1 MIHPNVARL
10 RLSSQQILN
19 PSLADPAEV
28 VRTLGAIQAQDYA
41 GSLWSVGLRTPTAMA
56 TGIREAIA
64 NRQIVRTWLLRGT
77 LHFVAPEDVRWI
89 LALAA
94 PRIIAGS
101 AGRHRQLGLS
111 GNDFSRSRQVIADG
125 MSGGRQLTREEMFRL
140 LNERGISTDG
150 QRGYHLLVMAGLEAL
165 ICFGPN
171 RGRQQTFVLLDDWVP
186 ETGRDP
192 GQKEAPG
199 WLAERYFQGHG
210 PATLQ
215 DFAWWSGLT
224 VSAAK
229 AGVAAAGSRLSPVTS
244 GGNDYFMAAAADRHP
259 GEPAAYLLPG
269 FDEYILG
276 YRDRSAILDP
286 VVAGRTVIGGNG
298 MMLPTVVIDGI
309 VAGTWKRSIGK
320 QEIAIGVN
328 PLPPLRRGRNEQLLE
343 AAERYGKFMGMPVT
357 VAW

>member
-1 MIHPNVARL
+1 MINPNLARL
-10 RLSSQQILN
+10 RLSSQQIRD
-19 PSLADPAEV
+19 PSLVDPVDV

-41 GSLWSVGLRTPTAMA
+41 GALWSVGLRTPTAMA
-56 TGIREAIA
+56 TGIQEAIA
-64 NRQIVRTWLLRGT
+64 NRQIIRTWLLRGT

-89 LALAA
+89 LSLAA
-94 PRIIAGS
+94 PRIIAAS

-111 GNDFSRSRQVIADG
+111 YSDFSRSRQVIAEE
-125 MSGGRQLTREEMFRL
+125 MNGGRQLTREEMFRL
-140 LNERGISTDG
+140 LNERGVSTDG

-192 GQKEAPG
+192 GQKETPE
-199 WLAERYFQGHG
+199 WLAERYFRGHG

-224 VSAAK
+224 VSGAK
-229 AGVAAAGSRLSPVTS
+229 AGVVAAGSRISPVTS
-244 GGNDYFMAAAADRHP
+244 GGKNYFMAASAKRDP

-276 YRDRSAILDP
+276 YRDRSAVLGP
-286 VVAGRTVIGGNG
+286 VGAGRIVIGGNG
-298 MMLPTVVIDGI
+298 AMLPTVVIDGI

-320 QEIAIGVN
+320 QEIAISVN
-328 PLPPLRRGRNEQLLE
+328 TIPPLRRARNEQVLE